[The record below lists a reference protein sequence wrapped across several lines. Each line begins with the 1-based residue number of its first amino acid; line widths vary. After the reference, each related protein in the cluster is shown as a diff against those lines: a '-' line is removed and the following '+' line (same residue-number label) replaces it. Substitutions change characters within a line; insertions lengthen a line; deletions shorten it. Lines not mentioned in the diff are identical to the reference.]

1 MLHNGH
7 MKRYLYDVVARDVR
21 TKMVLLTG
29 PRQVGKTYL
38 AKNLMQSFK
47 QPHYLN
53 YDAHEDARIIHERGW
68 LPQTDLLVLDEI
80 HTLRDWK
87 RFLKGVFDT
96 RPNQQAILV
105 TGSARLDTFR
115 QSGTSLAGRYF
126 HFRLHPLSV
135 RELREQMPPEQALP
149 LLNRLGG
156 FPEPFLSGSEQE
168 ATRWRNQYY
177 TDLIREDILEFG
189 RVHELRAMRL
199 LLDMLRQRV
208 GAPLSYASLARDLQ
222 LAPNTV
228 KRYVEMLEALHIVFL
243 IRPWHRNIARAVLKE
258 PKLYFYDTGLVQ
270 GDDGVKLENTCA
282 AGLLK
287 HVHFLQ
293 DAQGASAGVFYL
305 RDKEGHEVDFVIAQ
319 GDKVQ
324 TLVEVKLSDTT
335 PGTGLRYFAEHHPH
349 AAAVQLVQN
358 LRHEQKTGAFQLV
371 SAARWLSEL
380 SA

>member
-1 MLHNGH
+1 M
-7 MKRYLYDVVARDVR
+7 
-21 TKMVLLTG
+21 
-29 PRQVGKTYL
+29 
-38 AKNLMQSFK
+38 
-47 QPHYLN
+47 
-53 YDAHEDARIIHERGW
+53 
-68 LPQTDLLVLDEI
+68 
-80 HTLRDWK
+80 
-87 RFLKGVFDT
+87 
-96 RPNQQAILV
+96 
-105 TGSARLDTFR
+105 
-115 QSGTSLAGRYF
+115 
-126 HFRLHPLSV
+126 
-135 RELREQMPPEQALP
+135 
-149 LLNRLGG
+149 
-156 FPEPFLSGSEQE
+156 
-168 ATRWRNQYY
+168 
-177 TDLIREDILEFG
+177 
-189 RVHELRAMRL
+189 
-199 LLDMLRQRV
+199 